1 VTHTGRRAPHPF
13 THTPPTFL
21 FLGVQ
26 ANADHLLLFA
36 AVARR
41 ARVPHIIYSR
51 QDVLRTT
58 LCGHVVLGARIASA
72 LWVSRCWRAVG
83 REQPMHPGDRSR
95 RWLVRPLFVPYSVD
109 ADILLLLWDI
119 YLWPRF
125 GEVFGRRNLS
135 TLLGWGGAYCANA
148 SALKQFTHTPRPAQ
162 MLVHPVSLFFSHF
175 NLRLRKFQPTSSYK
189 YTSRI

>member
-1 VTHTGRRAPHPF
+1 MLTH
-13 THTPPTFL
+13 
-21 FLGVQ
+21 V
-26 ANADHLLLFA
+26 LLFA
-36 AVARR
+36 AAARR

-51 QDVLRTT
+51 QEVLRTT

-109 ADILLLLWDI
+109 ADFLLLLWEI

-125 GEVFGRRNLS
+125 GGFFGRRNLS
-135 TLLGWGGAYCANA
+135 TLLWVGWRALCERERIKAVYAYAAAGPDAWFIPCPCFFPTSICGCANF
-148 SALKQFTHTPRPAQ
+148 SRLLHTNIH
-162 MLVHPVSLFFSHF
+162 LGSSH
-175 NLRLRKFQPTSSYK
+175 
-189 YTSRI
+189 